1 MADEL
6 TGGCQCGAIAYRARL
21 ADSRTVTH
29 CHCRMCRKLTGGSFV
44 TWVEAPADGF
54 VVTKG
59 KPRRLQSS
67 AFAERFFCGD
77 CGCHIAFR
85 YWEERAEIVSAIWI
99 SAGSL
104 DHPEQITP
112 TDVIF
117 AREMLPWMPDDPRL
131 RHWPGQISWLG
142 PEVGAEPAA
151 AKG

>member
-1 MADEL
+1 MAEEL
-6 TGGCQCGAIAYRARL
+6 TGGCQCGALAYRVRPAE
-21 ADSRTVTH
+21 SPTVTH

-54 VVTKG
+54 EVTKG
-59 KPRRLQSS
+59 QPRRLQSS
-67 AFAERFFCGD
+67 PFAERFFCGE

-85 YWEERAEIVSAIWI
+85 YRGEREEITQAIWI

-104 DHPEQITP
+104 DHPERLVP

-117 AREMLPWMPDDPRL
+117 AKEMLPWMPDDGAL

-142 PEVGAEPAA
+142 PEVGDEA
-151 AKG
+151 GRS